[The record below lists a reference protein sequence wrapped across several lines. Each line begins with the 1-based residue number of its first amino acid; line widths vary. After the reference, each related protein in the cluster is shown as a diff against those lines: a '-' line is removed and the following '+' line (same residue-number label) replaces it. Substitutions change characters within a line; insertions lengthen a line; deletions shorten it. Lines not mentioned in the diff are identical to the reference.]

1 MAPKMCF
8 YVGKYL
14 IKAKNVHLL
23 VKKHVGLN
31 LKPKIETKKTKSRIR
46 KKMFLFFVLNLNLHV
61 FFTNK

>member
-1 MAPKMCF
+1 MAPKMCY

-46 KKMFLFFVLNLNLHV
+46 KKIVSIFCFKFKPTC

>member
-31 LKPKIETKKTKSRIR
+31 LKPKIETKKQSPEVEKNVSIFCFKFKPTC
-46 KKMFLFFVLNLNLHV
+46 FFHQ
-61 FFTNK
+61 

>member
-1 MAPKMCF
+1 MAPKMCY

-31 LKPKIETKKTKSRIR
+31 LKQKIETKKTKSRIR
-46 KKMFLFFVLNLNLHV
+46 IKKCF
-61 FFTNK
+61 

>member
-1 MAPKMCF
+1 MAPKMCY

-31 LKPKIETKKTKSRIR
+31 LKPKIEKKPHRCYDLQTNQENERSLIYQHLFI
-46 KKMFLFFVLNLNLHV
+46 FL
-61 FFTNK
+61 